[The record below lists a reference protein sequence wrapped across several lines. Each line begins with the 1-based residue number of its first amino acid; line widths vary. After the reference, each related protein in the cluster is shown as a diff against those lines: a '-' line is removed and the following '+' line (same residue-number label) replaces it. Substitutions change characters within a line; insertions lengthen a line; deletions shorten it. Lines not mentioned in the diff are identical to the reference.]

1 MLRTSLAAFTIGAIV
16 FAASG
21 CGGSSK
27 TGTMTTAVTNTVTN
41 TTATVATLPTTTA
54 VKLATGR
61 RLARNAWIADGDA
74 ICARANK
81 KVSANHVRHTAD
93 YGRILPQISI
103 YYETESTELSKLVP
117 PASMTGDWTQ
127 IVNNLQILGAY
138 LGRVGQYV
146 QENNLNA
153 ARPLFH
159 TALNIQQQ
167 LIAIAKHDGFKR
179 CTAPT

>member
-1 MLRTSLAAFTIGAIV
+1 MLRTSLIVLALGAIM

-27 TGTMTTAVTNTVTN
+27 TGTTTTAN
-41 TTATVATLPTTTA
+41 TTATVATLPTTTTA

-61 RLARNAWIADGDA
+61 PLARNEWIASGDA

-93 YGRILPQISI
+93 YGRILPQIAI
-103 YYETESTELSKLVP
+103 YYKAESTELSKLVP

-127 IVNNLQILGAY
+127 IVNDLQILGEH

-146 QENNLNA
+146 QENNLEA

-159 TALNIQQQ
+159 TALNIQKQ
-167 LIAIAKHDGFKR
+167 LIAVAKHDGFKR